1 MVLMSGS
8 MKAKQATDDMLL
20 KFSAFAASTTEASKY
35 IDNTYTNNF
44 KETFTAQPAMS
55 AQNQLSSRRRRRHY
69 RKRYD
74 NAIKFN

>member
-8 MKAKQATDDMLL
+8 MKTKQATDDMLL
-20 KFSAFAASTTEASKY
+20 KFSAFAASTTEASN

-44 KETFTAQPAMS
+44 KETFTAQPAMN
-55 AQNQLSSRRRRRHY
+55 AQNQLSTRRRRRHY

-74 NAIKFN
+74 NAIKYN